1 MNNSTG
7 NPLENLL
14 AFLDRLESSKIWY
27 RLWHVRDS
35 VMVMVPVPGER
46 WEIEF
51 FADGSV
57 EVERFIST
65 GKIESEETFDEL
77 FRRYDPS
84 NNGQ

>member
-14 AFLDRLESSKIWY
+14 AFLDRVESSKIWY
-27 RLWHVRDS
+27 RLERVRDAL
-35 VMVMVPVPGER
+35 MVVVTVPGER

-65 GKIESEETFDEL
+65 GKIESDETFDEL
-77 FRRYDPS
+77 FRRYDSS
-84 NNGQ
+84 NDQ